1 MLPGD
6 AVDQDTP
13 EERIAELVDAVKLDP
28 RHRDRLVELLP
39 EQLSLY
45 AGRSTNA
52 TVRMRGYI
60 TAAFEHVGLPDAAL
74 PYVLE
79 ELESGNDAYLV
90 AAAASALRG
99 LDRPTGRLVPF
110 LLKALENM
118 RYVDDAV
125 SFDTYRPRW
134 PLPSYTTAT
143 EEIMRTFAWLGEAAR
158 SALPALTPWYED
170 RDALSPPAR
179 ATLDAIMTGL
189 RDADGDGCGCGCGA
203 EEGLGCCAPPTGP
216 EVTAAS
222 SPPTLAAFPAGVELE
237 DQDGRPLTFG
247 GFFGGKPSIVVFFYT
262 RCDNP
267 RKCSLTI
274 TKLAGLQRGLR
285 DEGLA
290 GRVQTAAITYD
301 PGYDLPPRLRAYGQ
315 NRGVIFGEGDRFLRT
330 KAGLTALQ
338 EYFALGV
345 NFGQALV
352 NRHRIELFLLDH
364 EGRIAGTFTRLQ
376 WDIQAVL
383 HRARGLVRPN
393 GTHHP

>member
-1 MLPGD
+1 MLPDD

-13 EERIAELVDAVKLDP
+13 EERIAELVDAVKQDS
-28 RHRDRLVELLP
+28 RHRDLLIELLP

-52 TVRMRGYI
+52 TIRMLGYI

-79 ELESGNDAYLV
+79 ELETGNDAYLV

-99 LDRPTGRLVPF
+99 LDRPTSHAVPF
-110 LLKALENM
+110 LLQALENM

-125 SFDTYRPRW
+125 SFDSYRPRW
-134 PLPSYTTAT
+134 PLPRYTTAI
-143 EEIMRTFAWLGEAAR
+143 EEIMKTFAWLGPAAR
-158 SALPALTPWYED
+158 SALPALAAWHED
-170 RDALSPPAR
+170 RDALSGPAR
-179 ATLDAIMTGL
+179 ATLQAVLTGL
-189 RDADGDGCGCGCGA
+189 RDADGCGCGCGGGA
-203 EEGLGCCAPPTGP
+203 EEGDDCCAPPIGS
-216 EVTAAS
+216 EVTAQS
-222 SPPTLAAFPAGVELE
+222 SPPTLPTVPVGVELE

-247 GFFGGKPSIVVFFYT
+247 GFFSGKPSIVVFFYT

-267 RKCSLTI
+267 NKCSLTI
-274 TKLAGLQRGLR
+274 TKLAGLQRALR
-285 DEGLA
+285 EEGLA
-290 GRVQTAAITYD
+290 GQVQTAAITYD
-301 PGYDLPPRLRAYGQ
+301 PGYDLPPRLNAYGQ
-315 NRGVIFGEGDRFLRT
+315 NRGVIFGEADRFLRT

-383 HRARGLVRPN
+383 HQARGLVRPN